1 LQSKRKNLDS
11 QHESE
16 KKALDEQMTI
26 ELKNLDVEYD
36 ERERLILTQQKNGEE
51 GITQKLNQELQNIN
65 NISIDLRDFDV
76 KRNKKYL
83 ELCIAEE
90 SLVKQ
95 QKYQEAHV
103 IILRKKEL
111 EQSVK
116 SKLEKIK
123 NNKMNKEVDKL
134 KQKHQTELDNIRKAN
149 ELELTKTK
157 TQKSMTSEKIV
168 NKYRNKRVDLENQQK
183 TRKIAK

>member
-1 LQSKRKNLDS
+1 
-11 QHESE
+11 
-16 KKALDEQMTI
+16 M
-26 ELKNLDVEYD
+26 LKE
-36 ERERLILTQQKNGEE
+36 T
-51 GITQKLNQELQNIN
+51 
-65 NISIDLRDFDV
+65 
-76 KRNKKYL
+76 KKYL

-183 TRKIAK
+183 QEKKIAK